1 MATDIARAPRVFD
14 SCAVASSR
22 EFLQRV
28 ALAVLGRIC
37 DAHPREN
44 SGSTVCHPTR
54 QGCIFI
60 MNLQKRILG
69 SAFVC
74 ALVAAAILL
83 APAPASA
90 EVRPTLYWGTR
101 GRSVRLVQWKLSEW
115 GYYRGYVD
123 GIYGARTYRA
133 VVAFQR
139 RNGLHVDGLV
149 GGQTWRALGFGYT
162 VAAAARA
169 PATYA
174 TPSRSATVHLLARA
188 VAAESHGE
196 PYRGQVAVAAVMMN
210 RLSNPRFPRTLSGVI
225 FQPHALE
232 SVSNGLYWRR
242 TPDATAYA
250 AARDAVNGFDPTYG
264 SIFFWNPYK
273 PVSGWI
279 WTRNIVTQIGK
290 HVFAR

>member
-1 MATDIARAPRVFD
+1 MALHVSNSRGMTAPRELLRGV
-14 SCAVASSR
+14 
-22 EFLQRV
+22 
-28 ALAVLGRIC
+28 VLPVRRRIR

-54 QGCIFI
+54 QGCICI

-69 SAFVC
+69 SALIL
-74 ALVAAAILL
+74 ALAAAGILL
-83 APAPASA
+83 TAAPALA
-90 EVRPTLYWGTR
+90 EARPTLYWGTR
-101 GRSVRLVQWKLSEW
+101 GRSVRLVQWKLSDW

-139 RNGLHVDGLV
+139 RNGLRVDGLV
-149 GGQTWRALGFGYT
+149 GAQTWRALGFDYR

-169 PATYA
+169 PAATYA

-188 VAAESHGE
+188 IAAESTGE
-196 PYRGQVAVAAVMMN
+196 PYRGQVAVGAVMMN
-210 RLSNPRFPRTLSGVI
+210 RLQNPRFPRTLSGVI
-225 FQPHALE
+225 FQPRALE

-264 SIFFWNPYK
+264 SVFFWNPYK

-279 WTRNIVTQIGK
+279 WTRRIVTQIGK

>member
-1 MATDIARAPRVFD
+1 MSSILALSRPR
-14 SCAVASSR
+14 ASSCGG
-22 EFLQRV
+22 
-28 ALAVLGRIC
+28 VLLSKGEY
-37 DAHPREN
+37 AHPRRIVR
-44 SGSTVCHPTR
+44 STVCHQP
-54 QGCIFI
+54 QGDC
-60 MNLQKRILG
+60 NEPAKADSGL
-69 SAFVC
+69 AFSL
-74 ALVAAAILL
+74 ALAAVVVLL
-83 APAPASA
+83 APTVVSA
-90 EVRPTLYWGTR
+90 EVRPTLYWGTTTIC
-101 GRSVRLVQWKLSEW
+101 RLVQWKLSEW

-139 RNGLHVDGLV
+139 RNGLRVDGLV
-149 GGQTWRALGFGYT
+149 GAQTWRALGFGST

-169 PATYA
+169 PATAYA
-174 TPSRSATVHLLARA
+174 APSRSATVHLLARA

-210 RLSNPRFPRTLSGVI
+210 RLKNPRFPRTLSGVI

-279 WTRNIVTQIGK
+279 WTRRIVTQIGK

>member
-1 MATDIARAPRVFD
+1 
-14 SCAVASSR
+14 
-22 EFLQRV
+22 
-28 ALAVLGRIC
+28 
-37 DAHPREN
+37 
-44 SGSTVCHPTR
+44 
-54 QGCIFI
+54 

-69 SAFVC
+69 L
-74 ALVAAAILL
+74 ALSLALAAAVMLL
-83 APAPASA
+83 APAAASA

-115 GYYRGYVD
+115 GYYHGYVD
-123 GIYGARTYRA
+123 GVYGPHTYRA

-149 GGQTWRALGFGYT
+149 GAHTWRALGFGYT
-162 VAAAARA
+162 VAAASRVPTAYVA
-169 PATYA
+169 
-174 TPSRSATVHLLARA
+174 PSRSSAVHLLARA

-210 RLSNPRFPRTLSGVI
+210 RLKNPRFPQSLSGVI
-225 FQPHALE
+225 FQPNALE

-242 TPDATAYA
+242 TPDSTAYA

-273 PVSGWI
+273 PVAGWI
-279 WTRNIVTQIGK
+279 WTRRIVTQIGK

>member
-1 MATDIARAPRVFD
+1 MR
-14 SCAVASSR
+14 
-22 EFLQRV
+22 
-28 ALAVLGRIC
+28 
-37 DAHPREN
+37 
-44 SGSTVCHPTR
+44 HPTR
-54 QGCIFI
+54 QGCICI

-69 SAFVC
+69 L
-74 ALVAAAILL
+74 ALSLALAAAVALL
-83 APAPASA
+83 APSAASA

-123 GIYGARTYRA
+123 GIYGSRTYRA

-149 GGQTWRALGFGYT
+149 GTHTWRALGFGYT
-162 VAAAARA
+162 VAAAARVPTA
-169 PATYA
+169 YVA
-174 TPSRSATVHLLARA
+174 PSRSSAVHLLARA

-210 RLSNPRFPRTLSGVI
+210 RLSNPRFPQTLSGVI

-273 PVSGWI
+273 PVAGWI
-279 WTRNIVTQIGK
+279 WTRRIVTQIGK